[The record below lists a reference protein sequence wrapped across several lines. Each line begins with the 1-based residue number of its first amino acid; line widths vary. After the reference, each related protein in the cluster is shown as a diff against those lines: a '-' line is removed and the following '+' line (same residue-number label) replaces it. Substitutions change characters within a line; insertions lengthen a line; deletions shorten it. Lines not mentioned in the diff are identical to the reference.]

1 MTRFLYLCSEIVK
14 HKVMTIEL
22 FFRLLG
28 SLALLIYGMKTM
40 SDALQKMAGPSLRH
54 VLARMT
60 GNRLS
65 GMLTGTMVTCAVQSS
80 SATTVMT
87 VSFVSA
93 GLLTLAQAIS
103 VIMGANI
110 GTTLT
115 AWIMSLGYNLDL
127 TIVVFPAFLIGM
139 VLIYKKRHRVA
150 GDFLF
155 GLAFLFWSLVML
167 SSVGRDMDLAHN
179 ADVVSFFASFDT
191 GSYLT
196 ILAFLAAGTVIT
208 CVVQS
213 SAAVMAITIL
223 LCSTGVL
230 PIYMGIALV
239 MGENIGTTA
248 TANLAALGA
257 GTEAR
262 RAALAHLMFNVFGV
276 IWVLVV
282 FYPFVDM
289 VCSLVGYNPS
299 MAGQTERIPIVLAM
313 FHTCFNVLNTALL
326 IGLIPQMEQIVC
338 RLLPEGKAEAKQP
351 VTLHF
356 INSGVMQTPEIAVL
370 QAQKEIVHFAERMHR
385 MFGMACV
392 LIDERDKKERESQYA
407 RIERYETIADNME
420 LEIAKYLEQVGN
432 EHLSD
437 DTKDKTRVMLRQIG
451 ELESVG
457 DACYKMAR
465 TVVHL
470 RENKEDF
477 TSEQYARLHEMLRLV
492 NEAVTQMIVVVS
504 GRRKDLSLTDS
515 LSIEKDINQ
524 LRDQLR
530 VESVVGVNSHQY
542 SYALSTLYNDI
553 VADCEKI
560 GDYVM
565 NIVEARLGKHLL
577 SYGGLQLNLDKKT
590 ATIDGNAVNLTPTEF
605 ALLHLLLANRGKVL
619 SRQQLMDT
627 IWAGVIV
634 TDRTINVNI
643 TRLRKKIGPYAQN
656 IVSRTGFGYVFE
668 A

>member
-1 MTRFLYLCSEIVK
+1 
-14 HKVMTIEL
+14 MTIDL
-22 FFRLLG
+22 IFRLLG

-54 VLARMT
+54 VLGRMT

-127 TIVVFPAFLIGM
+127 TIIVFPAFLIGM

-179 ADVVSFFASFDT
+179 ADVVNFFASFDT

-196 ILAFLAAGTVIT
+196 ILAFLAAGTIIT
-208 CVVQS
+208 CIVQS

-262 RAALAHLMFNVFGV
+262 RAALAHLLFNVFGV
-276 IWVLVV
+276 IWVLAV
-282 FYPFVDM
+282 FYPFVNM
-289 VCSLVGYNPS
+289 VCGIVGYDPS
-299 MAGQTERIPIVLAM
+299 MMGQTERIPVVLAM
-313 FHTCFNVLNTALL
+313 FHTCFNILNTALL
-326 IGLIPQMEQIVC
+326 IGFIPQMEQLVC
-338 RLLPEGKAEAKQP
+338 KLLPESKAKAKQP
-351 VTLHF
+351 TTLHF
-356 INSGVMQTPEIAVL
+356 ISSGVIQTPEIAVL
-370 QAQKEIVHFAERMHR
+370 QAQKEVVHFAERMHR
-385 MFGMACV
+385 MFGIVCV
-392 LIDERDKKERESQYA
+392 LIDEKDKKEFESQFA

-420 LEIAKYLEQVGN
+420 IEIAKYLELVGN

-437 DTKDKTRVMLRQIG
+437 DTKDKIRIMLRQIG
-451 ELESVG
+451 ELESIG
-457 DACYKMAR
+457 DACYKIAR
-465 TVVHL
+465 SVNHL
-470 RENKEDF
+470 HQNRENF
-477 TSEQYARLHEMLRLV
+477 TPEQHTKLHDMLRLV
-492 NEAVTQMIVVVS
+492 NEALVQMIVVVS

-515 LSIEKDINQ
+515 LSIESDINELRNQ
-524 LRDQLR
+524 LKGETVL
-530 VESVVGVNSHQY
+530 GVNSHQY
-542 SYALSTLYNDI
+542 SYTLGTLYNDI

-577 SYGGLQLNLDKKT
+577 SYEGLQLNLDKKT
-590 ATIDGNAVNLTPTEF
+590 ATIDGNPVNLTRTEF
-605 ALLHLLLANRGKVL
+605 ELLHLLLSNRGKVL

-634 TDRTINVNI
+634 TDRTVNVNI
-643 TRLRKKIGPYAQN
+643 TRLRKKLGKYAQN
-656 IVSRTGFGYVFE
+656 IASRTGFGYVFE
-668 A
+668 DHV

>member
-1 MTRFLYLCSEIVK
+1 MK
-14 HKVMTIEL
+14 IEL

-40 SDALQKMAGPSLRH
+40 SDALQKLAGPSLRH
-54 VLARMT
+54 ILARMT

-65 GMLTGTMVTCAVQSS
+65 GMLTGMMVTCAVQSS

-127 TIVVFPAFLIGM
+127 TVIVFPAFLIGM

-150 GDFLF
+150 GDLLF

-179 ADVVSFFASFDT
+179 AAVVSFFASFDT

-196 ILAFLAAGTVIT
+196 ILAFLAAGTIIT

-262 RAALAHLMFNVFGV
+262 RAALAHLLFNVFGV

-299 MAGQTERIPIVLAM
+299 MAGQPERIPVVLAM

-338 RLLPEGKAEAKQP
+338 RLLPEKKEEAKQP
-351 VTLHF
+351 TTLHF
-356 INSGVMQTPEIAVL
+356 ISGGVIQTPEIAVL
-370 QAQKEIVHFAERMHR
+370 QAQKEIVHFAERMLR
-385 MFGMACV
+385 MFGMTSA
-392 LIDERDKKERESQYA
+392 LIDEKDKKEFESQYA

-420 LEIAKYLEQVGN
+420 IEIANYLEQVGN

-437 DTKDKTRVMLRQIG
+437 ETKDKTRVILRQIG
-451 ELESVG
+451 ELESIG

-465 TVVHL
+465 TVNHL
-470 RENKEDF
+470 RESKDDF
-477 TSEQYARLHEMLRLV
+477 TAEQYVRLHEMLRLV
-492 NEAVTQMIVVVS
+492 NEAVVQMIVVVS
-504 GRRKDLSLTDS
+504 GRRKDLSLADS
-515 LSIEKDINQ
+515 LSIENDINELRNQ
-524 LRDQLR
+524 LKG
-530 VESVVGVNSHQY
+530 EIVVGVNSHQY
-542 SYALSTLYNDI
+542 SYAIGTLYNDI

-577 SYGGLQLNLDKKT
+577 NYNGLSLNLDKKT
-590 ATIDGNAVNLTPTEF
+590 TTVDGNPVNLTRTEF
-605 ALLHLLLANRGKVL
+605 ELLHLLLTNRGKVL

-627 IWAGVIV
+627 VWAGVIV
-634 TDRTINVNI
+634 TDRTVNVNI
-643 TRLRKKIGPYAQN
+643 TRLRKKLGVYAQN

-668 A
+668 E

>member
-1 MTRFLYLCSEIVK
+1 MK
-14 HKVMTIEL
+14 IEL

-40 SDALQKMAGPSLRH
+40 SDALQKLAGPSLRH
-54 VLARMT
+54 ILARIT

-115 AWIMSLGYNLDL
+115 AWIMSLGYNVDL
-127 TIVVFPAFLIGM
+127 TVIVFPAFLIGM

-150 GDFLF
+150 GDLLF

-167 SSVGRDMDLAHN
+167 SSVGREMDLAHN

-196 ILAFLAAGTVIT
+196 ILAFLAAGTIIT

-262 RAALAHLMFNVFGV
+262 RAALAHLLFNVFGV
-276 IWVLVV
+276 IWVLAV
-282 FYPFVDM
+282 FYPFVDL

-299 MAGQTERIPIVLAM
+299 MAGQTERIPVVLAM

-338 RLLPEGKAEAKQP
+338 RLMPENKEEAKQP
-351 VTLHF
+351 TTLHF
-356 INSGVMQTPEIAVL
+356 ISGGVIQTPEIAVL

-385 MFGMACV
+385 MFGMASA
-392 LIDERDKKERESQYA
+392 LIDEKDKKEFESQYA

-420 LEIAKYLEQVGN
+420 IEIANYLEQVGN

-437 DTKDKTRVMLRQIG
+437 ETKDKTRVILRQIG
-451 ELESVG
+451 ELESIG

-465 TVVHL
+465 TISHL
-470 RENKEDF
+470 RENKEDL
-477 TSEQYARLHEMLRLV
+477 TAEQYTRLRDMLRLV
-492 NEAVTQMIVVVS
+492 NEAVVQMIVVVS
-504 GRRKDLSLTDS
+504 GRRKDLSLADS
-515 LSIEKDINQ
+515 LSIENDINE
-524 LRDQLR
+524 LRNQIKS
-530 VESVVGVNSHQY
+530 ETIVGVNSHQY
-542 SYALSTLYNDI
+542 SYTLGTLYNDI
-553 VADCEKI
+553 IADCEKI

-577 SYGGLQLNLDKKT
+577 SYHGLSLNLDKKT
-590 ATIDGNAVNLTPTEF
+590 TTVDGNPVNLTPTEF
-605 ALLHLLLANRGKVL
+605 ELLHLLLANHGKVL

-643 TRLRKKIGPYAQN
+643 TRLRKKLGAYAQN
-656 IVSRTGFGYVFE
+656 IVSRTGYGYVFE
-668 A
+668 EQDNQKP

>member
-1 MTRFLYLCSEIVK
+1 
-14 HKVMTIEL
+14 MTIEL

-28 SLALLIYGMKTM
+28 SLALLIFGMKTM
-40 SDALQKMAGPSLRH
+40 SDALQKLAGPSLRH
-54 VLARMT
+54 ILARMT
-60 GNRLS
+60 GNRFS
-65 GMLTGTMVTCAVQSS
+65 GMLTGTLVTCAVQSS

-115 AWIMSLGYNLDL
+115 AWIMSLGYSVDL
-127 TIVVFPAFLIGM
+127 TVVVFPAFLVGM

-150 GDFLF
+150 GDLLF
-155 GLAFLFWSLVML
+155 GLGFLFWSLVLL

-179 ADVVSFFASFDT
+179 PEVVSFFASFDT

-196 ILAFLAAGTVIT
+196 IFSFLAAGTLIT
-208 CVVQS
+208 CIVQS

-262 RAALAHLMFNVFGV
+262 RAALAHLLFNVFGV
-276 IWVLVV
+276 VWVLAV
-282 FYPFVDM
+282 FYPFVDI
-289 VCSLVGYNPS
+289 VCSLVGYHQGQ
-299 MAGQTERIPIVLAM
+299 AGDASKLPVVLAM
-313 FHTCFNVLNTALL
+313 FHTCFNVLNTAIL
-326 IGLIPQMEQIVC
+326 IGFIPQLERLVC
-338 RLLPEGKAEAKQP
+338 RLMPEDKSKEQQP
-351 VTLHF
+351 TTLHF
-356 INSGVMQTPEIAVL
+356 ISRGVIQTPEIAVL
-370 QAQKEIVHFAERMHR
+370 QAQKEIVHYAERMHR

-392 LIDERDKKERESQYA
+392 LIDEKEKKEFESQLA

-420 LEIAKYLEQVGN
+420 IEIATYLEQVGN

-437 DTKDKTRVMLRQIG
+437 ETKDKTRIILRQIG
-451 ELESVG
+451 ELESIG
-457 DACYKMAR
+457 DACYKIAR
-465 TVVHL
+465 TMSHL
-470 RENKEDF
+470 REHREDF
-477 TSEQYARLHEMLRLV
+477 SDEQYNRLHDMLRLV
-492 NEAVTQMIVVVS
+492 NEAIVQMIVVVS
-504 GRRKDLSLTDS
+504 GRREDLSLNDS
-515 LSIEKDINQ
+515 LVIEKDINE
-524 LRDQLR
+524 LRDRLKS
-530 VESVVGVNSHQY
+530 EIVVGVNSHQY
-542 SYALSTLYNDI
+542 SYAIGTFFNDI

-577 SYGGLQLNLDKKT
+577 GYKGLQLNLDKKT
-590 ATIDGNAVNLTPTEF
+590 TTVDGNVVNLTRTEF
-605 ALLHLLLANRGKVL
+605 ALLRLLLSNRGKVL

-627 IWAGVIV
+627 VWAGVIV
-634 TDRTINVNI
+634 TDRTVNVNI
-643 TRLRKKIGPYAQN
+643 TRLRKKLGSYSQN

-668 A
+668 EETDA

>member
-1 MTRFLYLCSEIVK
+1 
-14 HKVMTIEL
+14 MTIEL

-54 VLARMT
+54 ILGRMT

-65 GMLTGTMVTCAVQSS
+65 GMLTGMMVTCAVQSS

-127 TIVVFPAFLIGM
+127 TVIVFPAFLIGM
-139 VLIYKKRHRVA
+139 ILIYKKRHRVI

-179 ADVVSFFASFDT
+179 PDVVNFFASFDT

-196 ILAFLAAGTVIT
+196 ILVFLAAGTVIT

-262 RAALAHLMFNVFGV
+262 RAALAHLLFNVFGV

-282 FYPFVDM
+282 FYPFVDL
-289 VCSLVGYNPS
+289 VCDLVGYNPLMS
-299 MAGQTERIPIVLAM
+299 GQTTRIPVVLAM

-326 IGLIPQMEQIVC
+326 IGLVPQIGQLVC
-338 RLLPEGKAEAKQP
+338 RLLPENTTEAKQP
-351 VTLHF
+351 TTLHF
-356 INSGVMQTPEIAVL
+356 ISGGVIQTPEIAIL
-370 QAQKEIVHFAERMHR
+370 QAQKEVVHYAERMLR
-385 MFGMACV
+385 MFGMACA
-392 LIDERDKKERESQYA
+392 LIDEKDKKEFESQFT
-407 RIERYETIADNME
+407 RIEHYETIADNME
-420 LEIAKYLEQVGN
+420 IEIAEYLEQVGN

-437 DTKDKTRVMLRQIG
+437 DTKEKMRVMLRQIG
-451 ELESVG
+451 ELESIG
-457 DACYKMAR
+457 DACYKIAR
-465 TVVHL
+465 TVSHL
-470 RENKEDF
+470 RENREDF
-477 TSEQYARLHEMLRLV
+477 TAEQYIRLHDMLRLV
-492 NEAVTQMIVVVS
+492 NEAVVQMIVVVS
-504 GRRKDLSLTDS
+504 GRRKDLSLSDS
-515 LSIEKDINQ
+515 LSIENDINA

-530 VESVVGVNSHQY
+530 GETITGVNSHQY
-542 SYALSTLYNDI
+542 SYALGTLFNDI
-553 VADCEKI
+553 ITDCEKI

-577 SYGGLQLNLDKKT
+577 SYNGLQLNLDKKSIT
-590 ATIDGNAVNLTPTEF
+590 VDGNPVSLTPTEF
-605 ALLHLLLANRGKVL
+605 ELLHLLLVNRGKVL
-619 SRQQLMDT
+619 SRQQLMDMV
-627 IWAGVIV
+627 WAGVVV
-634 TDRTINVNI
+634 TNRTVDVNI
-643 TRLRKKIGPYAQN
+643 TRLRKKLGPYAQN
-656 IVSRTGFGYVFE
+656 IISRTGYGYVFE
-668 A
+668 E

>member
-1 MTRFLYLCSEIVK
+1 M
-14 HKVMTIEL
+14 KVEL

-54 VLARMT
+54 ILARMT
-60 GNRLS
+60 GNRFS

-103 VIMGANI
+103 IIMGANI

-115 AWIMSLGYNLDL
+115 AWIMSLGYNVDL
-127 TIVVFPAFLIGM
+127 TAVVFPAFLVGM

-155 GLAFLFWSLVML
+155 GIAFLFWSLVML

-179 ADVVSFFASFDT
+179 PDVVNFFASFDT

-196 ILAFLAAGTVIT
+196 ILAFLTAGTLIT

-262 RAALAHLMFNVFGV
+262 RAALAHLLFNVFGV
-276 IWVLVV
+276 VWVLAV
-282 FYPFVDM
+282 FYPLVDM
-289 VCSLVGYNPS
+289 VCGLVGYNPS
-299 MAGQTERIPIVLAM
+299 LSGQAERIPVVLAM
-313 FHTCFNVLNTALL
+313 FHTCFNILNTALL
-326 IGLIPQMEQIVC
+326 IGFIPQMERIVC
-338 RLLPEGKAEAKQP
+338 RLLPEGKAEAKEP
-351 VTLHF
+351 STLHF
-356 INSGVMQTPEIAVL
+356 ISGGVIQTPEIAVL

-385 MFGMACV
+385 MFGMVCS
-392 LIDERDKKERESQYA
+392 LIDEKDKKEFESQYA

-420 LEIAKYLEQVGN
+420 IEIANFLEQVGN

-437 DTKDKTRVMLRQIG
+437 ETKEKTRVILRQIG
-451 ELESVG
+451 ELESIG

-465 TVVHL
+465 TVNHL

-477 TSEQYARLHEMLRLV
+477 TAEQYTRLHDMLRLV
-492 NEAVTQMIVVVS
+492 NEAVVQMIVVVS
-504 GRRKDLSLTDS
+504 GRRKDLSLADS
-515 LSIEKDINQ
+515 LSIENDINE
-524 LRDQLR
+524 LRNILR
-530 VESVVGVNSHQY
+530 SDSAMGVDAHLY
-542 SYALSTLYNDI
+542 SYAIGTIYNDI

-577 SYGGLQLNLDKKT
+577 SYNGLSLNLDKKA
-590 ATIDGNAVNLTPTEF
+590 ATVDGNPVSLTRTEF
-605 ALLHLLLANRGKVL
+605 ELLHLLLLNRGKVL
-619 SRQQLMDT
+619 SRQELMDT
-627 IWAGVIV
+627 VWADVIV
-634 TDRTINVNI
+634 TDRTVNVNI
-643 TRLRKKIGPYAQN
+643 TRLRKKLGPYAQN
-656 IVSRTGFGYVFE
+656 IASRTGYGYVFE
-668 A
+668 E